1 VRFGHKSITPLMNLL
16 IRLAYLNIKN
26 NIMKFRIFKRSFL
39 VNCFWILTLLFFGNS
54 SYAQINYGSNNGNYI
69 TIKNVKIYYEE
80 YGQGIPLIL
89 LHGGFGSIS
98 HFKNV
103 IEPLS
108 KKYRVIAM
116 DSPGQ
121 GRSEQ
126 IDSMSYQIYANYYA
140 EFIDNLKLDSVYV
153 LGWSDGGNS
162 AFILAYDRPDK
173 VKKVI
178 VSGANSDTD
187 GYQDGDLEMMKR
199 QSDPKNISDEVRTK
213 WVPAFLSKTPNKDN
227 WEKSYKQL
235 YKMWVTKEVIS
246 DAHLSNI
253 KSKFLI
259 VYGDK
264 DIMKLEHGLHIYKT
278 IKGSEFCILP
288 NTSHWVF
295 KEKPDLIT
303 GIILNF
309 LDK

>member
-1 VRFGHKSITPLMNLL
+1 
-16 IRLAYLNIKN
+16 
-26 NIMKFRIFKRSFL
+26 MKHRIFKRAFL
-39 VNCFWILTLLFFGNS
+39 LNCFLILTLLLFGNTA
-54 SYAQINYGSNNGNYI
+54 YTQIIYGSNNGNYI

-98 HFKNV
+98 HFKNI

-126 IDSMSYQIYANYYA
+126 IDSMSYQIYSNYYA

-187 GYQDGDLEMMKR
+187 GYQDGVLENMK
-199 QSDPKNISDEVRTK
+199 SHLDPKNISDGLRTR
-213 WVPAFLSKTPNKDN
+213 WLPDFLTKSPNKDN

-235 YKMWVTKEVIS
+235 YNMWVTKEKIS

-264 DIMKLEHGLHIYKT
+264 DSTKLEHGLHIYKK
-278 IKGSEFCILP
+278 IKGSELCILP
-288 NTSHWVF
+288 NTTHSVF
-295 KEKPDLIT
+295 KENPDLIT

>member
-1 VRFGHKSITPLMNLL
+1 
-16 IRLAYLNIKN
+16 
-26 NIMKFRIFKRSFL
+26 MKHRIFKRSFL

-54 SYAQINYGSNNGNYI
+54 SYAQINYGSNNGSYI

>member
-1 VRFGHKSITPLMNLL
+1 
-16 IRLAYLNIKN
+16 
-26 NIMKFRIFKRSFL
+26 MKYRIFKRSLL
-39 VNCFWILTLLFFGNS
+39 VNWFWILTLLFFGNS

-187 GYQDGDLEMMKR
+187 GYQDGDLEMMKS

>member
-1 VRFGHKSITPLMNLL
+1 LL
-16 IRLAYLNIKN
+16 
-26 NIMKFRIFKRSFL
+26 
-39 VNCFWILTLLFFGNS
+39 NCFLILTLLLFGNTA
-54 SYAQINYGSNNGNYI
+54 YTQIIYGSNNGNYI

-98 HFKNV
+98 HFKNI

-126 IDSMSYQIYANYYA
+126 IDSMSYQIYSNYYA

-187 GYQDGDLEMMKR
+187 GYQDGDLEMMKSH
-199 QSDPKNISDEVRTK
+199 SDPKNISDGVRTR
-213 WVPAFLSKTPNKDN
+213 WLPDFLTKSPNKDN

-235 YKMWVTKEVIS
+235 YNMWVTKEVIS

-264 DIMKLEHGLHIYKT
+264 DVTKLEHGLHIYKT
-278 IKGSEFCILP
+278 IKGSELCILP
-288 NTSHWVF
+288 NTTHSVF

>member
-1 VRFGHKSITPLMNLL
+1 MVNW
-16 IRLAYLNIKN
+16 
-26 NIMKFRIFKRSFL
+26 FL
-39 VNCFWILTLLFFGNS
+39 ILTLLLFGNTA
-54 SYAQINYGSNNGNYI
+54 YTQITYGSNNGNYI
-69 TIKNVKIYYEE
+69 TIKNAKIYYEE

-98 HFKNV
+98 HFKDI

-187 GYQDGDLEMMKR
+187 GYQDGVLENMK
-199 QSDPKNISDEVRTK
+199 SHLDPKNISDGVRTR
-213 WVPAFLSKTPNKDN
+213 WLPDFLNKSPNKDN
-227 WEKSYKQL
+227 WEKSYKQI
-235 YKMWVTKEVIS
+235 YNMWVTKEKIS

-264 DIMKLEHGLHIYKT
+264 DVTKLEHGLHIYKT
-278 IKGSEFCILP
+278 IKGSELCILP
-288 NTSHWVF
+288 NTSHSVF

-303 GIILNF
+303 GIMLNF

>member
-1 VRFGHKSITPLMNLL
+1 
-16 IRLAYLNIKN
+16 
-26 NIMKFRIFKRSFL
+26 MKHRIFKRSFL
-39 VNCFWILTLLFFGNS
+39 VNWFWILTLLFFGNS
-54 SYAQINYGSNNGNYI
+54 SYAQINYGSNNGSYI

-173 VKKVI
+173 VKKV
-178 VSGANSDTD
+178 
-187 GYQDGDLEMMKR
+187 
-199 QSDPKNISDEVRTK
+199 
-213 WVPAFLSKTPNKDN
+213 
-227 WEKSYKQL
+227 KQL
-235 YKMWVTKEVIS
+235 MEKVN
-246 DAHLSNI
+246 LSHYI
-253 KSKFLI
+253 GEKLAAKVMEEMDKSI
-259 VYGDK
+259 QEYESAG
-264 DIMKLEHGLHIYKT
+264 LELEERMSPKSMGFKPV
-278 IKGSEFCILP
+278 KGVPSPILP
-288 NTSHWVF
+288 SLQQSFPMTNSTICAMVMR
-295 KEKPDLIT
+295 E
-303 GIILNF
+303 GMA
-309 LDK
+309 

>member
-1 VRFGHKSITPLMNLL
+1 
-16 IRLAYLNIKN
+16 
-26 NIMKFRIFKRSFL
+26 L

-89 LHGGFGSIS
+89 LDGGFGSIS
-98 HFKNV
+98 HFKNI

-162 AFILAYDRPDK
+162 AFILAFDRPDK

-187 GYQDGDLEMMKR
+187 GYQDGDLEMMKSH
-199 QSDPKNISDEVRTK
+199 SDPKNISEEVRTK
-213 WVPAFLSKTPNKDN
+213 WVPAFLSKTPNKEN

-235 YKMWVTKEVIS
+235 YKMWLTKEVIS

-264 DIMKLEHGLHIYKT
+264 DVMKLEHGLHIYKT
-278 IKGSEFCILP
+278 IKGSELCILP
-288 NTSHWVF
+288 NTSHSVF
-295 KEKPDLIT
+295 KEKTDLIT
-303 GIILNF
+303 GIMLNF

>member
-1 VRFGHKSITPLMNLL
+1 
-16 IRLAYLNIKN
+16 
-26 NIMKFRIFKRSFL
+26 MKYRIFKRLFL
-39 VNCFWILTLLFFGNS
+39 LNWFWILTFLFFGNS

-126 IDSMSYQIYANYYA
+126 IDSMSYQIYSNYYA
-140 EFIDNLKLDSVYV
+140 EFIDILKLDSVYV

-187 GYQDGDLEMMKR
+187 GYQDGDLEMMKS
-199 QSDPKNISDEVRTK
+199 QSNPKNISDEVRTK

-309 LDK
+309 LDKQYY

>member
-1 VRFGHKSITPLMNLL
+1 M
-16 IRLAYLNIKN
+16 
-26 NIMKFRIFKRSFL
+26 
-39 VNCFWILTLLFFGNS
+39 VNWFWILTLLFFGNS
-54 SYAQINYGSNNGNYI
+54 SYAQINYGSNNGSYI

-162 AFILAYDRPDK
+162 AFILAYDRSDK

-187 GYQDGDLEMMKR
+187 GYQDGDLEMMKS

-264 DIMKLEHGLHIYKT
+264 DIMKLEHGLHIYKI

>member
-1 VRFGHKSITPLMNLL
+1 
-16 IRLAYLNIKN
+16 
-26 NIMKFRIFKRSFL
+26 MKYRIFKRSFL

-89 LHGGFGSIS
+89 LDGGFGSIS
-98 HFKNV
+98 HFKNI

-162 AFILAYDRPDK
+162 AFILAFDRPDK

-187 GYQDGDLEMMKR
+187 GYQDGDLEMMKSH
-199 QSDPKNISDEVRTK
+199 SDPKNISEEVRTK
-213 WVPAFLSKTPNKDN
+213 WVPAFLSKTPNKEN

-235 YKMWVTKEVIS
+235 YKMWLTKEVIS

-264 DIMKLEHGLHIYKT
+264 DVMKLEHGLHIYKT
-278 IKGSEFCILP
+278 IKGSELCILP
-288 NTSHWVF
+288 NTSHSVF
-295 KEKPDLIT
+295 KEKTDLIT
-303 GIILNF
+303 GIMLNF

>member
-1 VRFGHKSITPLMNLL
+1 
-16 IRLAYLNIKN
+16 
-26 NIMKFRIFKRSFL
+26 MKHRIFKRSFL
-39 VNCFWILTLLFFGNS
+39 VNWFWILTLLFFGNS
-54 SYAQINYGSNNGNYI
+54 SYAQINYGSNNGSYI

-98 HFKNV
+98 HFKNI

-126 IDSMSYQIYANYYA
+126 IDSMSYQIYSNYYA
-140 EFIDNLKLDSVYV
+140 EFIDILKLDSVYV

-187 GYQDGDLEMMKR
+187 GYQDGDLEMMKS

-235 YKMWVTKEVIS
+235 HKMWVTKEVIS

>member
-1 VRFGHKSITPLMNLL
+1 
-16 IRLAYLNIKN
+16 
-26 NIMKFRIFKRSFL
+26 MKHRIFKRSFL
-39 VNCFWILTLLFFGNS
+39 VNWFWILTLLFFGNS
-54 SYAQINYGSNNGNYI
+54 SYAQINYGSNNGSYI

-187 GYQDGDLEMMKR
+187 GYQDGDLEMMKS